1 MQRSA
6 IWFLSA
12 ALALST
18 LTACSTV
25 SQPTST
31 VTTAVSVTQTSV
43 SYNADS
49 HIYTLSWDAGAPV
62 SIAVSQTPDGSNSR
76 LLAEKISSGMFLW
89 QGPETEQRQ
98 FFIISPENSR
108 AIITASRLLPVEGAL
123 NLRDLGGYKTADGH
137 TVRWGKIYRS
147 SMLAHLTADDYR
159 LLSPLHIG
167 TIADLRANEERARDV
182 TNWQAGDVT
191 RIETDY
197 SMDYSQLAG
206 MMKEEMDAA
215 KAKALFT
222 AMYPAI
228 LKQQTT
234 NFRNMFQQ
242 LLHDDDALLFHCSAG
257 KDRTGMAAM
266 LVLTALGVPQET
278 IMQDYLLSNTY
289 YAANIAS
296 FSQQHSDGKQN
307 ATSAMMSRL
316 PAEVTAIFMG
326 VSPEYLQVA
335 METMSA
341 EHGSVMGYLQ
351 QELGLSEDDI
361 TTLRSRLLM

>member
-1 MQRSA
+1 MQRSV

-12 ALALST
+12 ALAFST
-18 LTACSTV
+18 LTACTTAG
-25 SQPTST
+25 QPTST

-49 HIYTLSWDAGAPV
+49 HIYTLSWNAGVPV
-62 SIAVSQTPDGSNSR
+62 SIAVSQTADGSNSR

-98 FFIISPENSR
+98 FFIITPENSP

-159 LLSPLHIG
+159 LLTPLHIG
-167 TIADLRANEERARDV
+167 TIADLRANEERAKDV
-182 TNWQAGDVT
+182 TNWQAGEVT

-197 SMDYSQLAG
+197 SMDYSQFAG
-206 MMKEEMDAA
+206 MMKEMDAA
-215 KAKALFT
+215 KAKAMFT
-222 AMYPAI
+222 TMYPGI
-228 LKQQTT
+228 LQQQTA
-234 NFRNMFQQ
+234 NFRNMFRQ

-296 FSQQHSDGKQN
+296 FSQQHSDGKQD

-316 PAEVTAIFMG
+316 PPEVSAVFMG
-326 VSPEYLQVA
+326 VSPEYLQAA
-335 METMSA
+335 MDSMSA

-351 QELGLSEDDI
+351 QELGLSDDDI
-361 TTLRSRLLM
+361 ATLRSRLLM